1 MVGGSSGE
9 MDAGPELCKRPIRV
23 RAKRR
28 WALSE
33 ILPQEGDEAGRPG
46 LERREIRKETDRLAR
61 LAGEGAAAFSKRE
74 DEVSRKRLRWWEANR
89 ERLAGQDAERLPVL
103 DRAYRIFYIEYLG
116 LDPEEV
122 PIVER
127 SNRKLVIRSYNF
139 CPVHH
144 ACADLGLD
152 TRHVCKAVY
161 ERPVNDLLGRIHPGL
176 RFRRN
181 YRAIRPHAPYC
192 EEIIELV

>member
-1 MVGGSSGE
+1 
-9 MDAGPELCKRPIRV
+9 MDAGPELRKRPDRV
-23 RAKRR
+23 RAKGCWPCR
-28 WALSE
+28 E
-33 ILPQEGDEAGRPG
+33 ILQQAGDEAGRSG
-46 LERREIRKETDRLAR
+46 SEGREIRKEIDRLSR
-61 LAGEGAAAFSKRE
+61 LAGEGAAAFAERE
-74 DEVSRKRLRWWEANR
+74 DEVSRKRLRWWEVNR
-89 ERLAGQDAERLPVL
+89 ERLANQDVARLPIL

-116 LDPEEV
+116 LDPQEV

-127 SNRKLVIRSYNF
+127 SDRKLVIRSYNF

-152 TRHVCKAVY
+152 TRHVCKTIY
-161 ERPVNDLLGRIHPGL
+161 ERPVNDLLRKIHPGL